1 MKKINSEEYEL
12 FCRNKFRKPLFFYAL
27 FNPFNEANKAFYPF
41 IPYLKKIFKKGDIIL
56 DVWSRTGWST
66 LLAGLFP
73 EQKIIWEGDTDAL
86 GYNGFRIGSQMMIN
100 LQTSK
105 YTFVI

>member
-1 MKKINSEEYEL
+1 MFGVGGLHHCLLDYFQNKIIS
-12 FCRNKFRKPLFFYAL
+12 
-27 FNPFNEANKAFYPF
+27 
-41 IPYLKKIFKKGDIIL
+41 
-56 DVWSRTGWST
+56 
-66 LLAGLFP
+66 
-73 EQKIIWEGDTDAL
+73 IWEGDTDAL